1 MAIEPVAQDPP
12 GTAAPVPPATTPEDP
27 GNLAEVPAFWR
38 FWAVLAQGMACL
50 ILAAAAGRPF
60 AALAARTPG
69 YSPWS
74 GGTNL
79 GFWASFALLI
89 LVKDVLPGLRHLR
102 HLFGHSL
109 VPIAQGEEPSPGVTL
124 TPFRS
129 ALRQVPWLLPLAALY
144 LFHPYRRW
152 IDPTVGPWP
161 VDALVTDPAWET
173 TLQAI
178 IAVMGIGVLDI
189 VFLNSTGQTLGDLL
203 GRTAARPLPEV
214 SGQLSRAEF
223 IQRSLTL
230 VLLAGICFQVPIP
243 SYLVMGWS
251 DQTRQS
257 LAEASVIDGDHWWWA
272 GLAQGARLDR
282 FRVTPP
288 TAACLDRILS
298 RRDDPVGLANA
309 PTAAAG
315 TPEPRPAATRAPVQD
330 STAALTGWFSR
341 LSYQV
346 PSFLFRHR
354 ETILFDDRGKVWS
367 RRFVD

>member
-1 MAIEPVAQDPP
+1 MAIESVPHDPP
-12 GTAAPVPPATTPEDP
+12 GTAATAAGD
-27 GNLAEVPAFWR
+27 LAEVPPFWR
-38 FWAVLAQGMACL
+38 FWAVFAQGMACL

-60 AALAARTPG
+60 AALADRTPG

-79 GFWASFALLI
+79 GFWASLALLI
-89 LVKDVLPGLRHLR
+89 MVKDVVPGLRHLR
-102 HLFGHSL
+102 QLFGHSL
-109 VPIAQGEEPSPGVTL
+109 VPITPDGEAIAGAPLSPL
-124 TPFRS
+124 QS
-129 ALRQVPWLLPLAALY
+129 AIRQVPWLVPLAALY

-152 IDPTVGPWP
+152 IDPTFGPWP

-173 TLQAI
+173 TLQAV
-178 IAVMGIGVLDI
+178 IAIVGIGVLDI

-203 GRTAARPLPEV
+203 GRTTARPLPEV
-214 SGQLSRAEF
+214 SSRLSRAEF

-243 SYLVMGWS
+243 SYLARGWS
-251 DQTRQS
+251 DQTRQT
-257 LAEASVIDGDHWWWA
+257 LAVTSVIDGDHWWWA
-272 GLAQGARLDR
+272 GLAQGATLQR

-288 TAACLDRILS
+288 AGACLDRILA
-298 RRDDPVGLANA
+298 RRDDPVGLAYA
-309 PTAAAG
+309 PAAATG
-315 TPEPRPAATRAPVQD
+315 TPAPRPTSTRVPVQD
-330 STAALTGWFSR
+330 PTAEPTGWFSR

-367 RRFVD
+367 RRFID